1 MEILKQLKFSILNC
15 FYYIYTNMNNQE
27 IIQKLLDEGLIYP
40 IYEDGNVTWIIEF
53 PGGGEEIGSDGFSWD
68 DICNIYR
75 NQKK

>member
-1 MEILKQLKFSILNC
+1 MD
-15 FYYIYTNMNNQE
+15 NQE